1 MNQESLKTQLTRQL
15 ADWLTGGIE
24 LSREVVDYIDST
36 LAPESAEALE
46 SLLNDAES
54 CETDAVIEL
63 IFFPDTTLQEQI
75 EPIAAQAGLTETD
88 LSEIKQALNRENI
101 KARIR
106 FPDHRQPLSLQVP
119 SSAIDQ
125 LIARLHLTRQLDE
138 QLARAIS
145 EAGLDAQTARQVRV
159 KLRNARIAQS
169 ETQVNFLSRLI
180 DKLAQQ
186 HDLNTE
192 SDATVT
198 GATETGATEFW
209 KTLDFVL
216 YLLEQTETDADL
228 FAALMSHK
236 KLLIRAIQTAQKN
249 QSALSSNTVEALI
262 MQGVSIPSI
271 NIESARETIDR
282 IDRTSLLVFGRTEYL
297 PPPEAAA
304 PSMDLSVGDEADLR
318 AMMRLL
324 G

>member
-1 MNQESLKTQLTRQL
+1 
-15 ADWLTGGIE
+15 LTGGIE

-36 LAPESAEALE
+36 LAPGSTEALE
-46 SLLNDAES
+46 SLLSEADS

-63 IFFPDTTLQEQI
+63 IFFPDTSLQEKI
-75 EPIAAQAGLTETD
+75 EPIAEQAGLTESD

-106 FPDHRQPLSLQVP
+106 FPDQRQTLSLQVP

-138 QLARAIS
+138 HLARAIS
-145 EAGLDAQTARQVRV
+145 QAGLDARTTRQVRV

-180 DKLAQQ
+180 DRLAQQ
-186 HDLNTE
+186 FDLNPKTDAAETDTME
-192 SDATVT
+192 S
-198 GATETGATEFW
+198 GAAEFW

-228 FAALMSHK
+228 FAALMAHK

-271 NIESARETIDR
+271 SIESARETIDR

-304 PSMDLSVGDEADLR
+304 PSMDLSVGEASDLQ

-324 G
+324 R